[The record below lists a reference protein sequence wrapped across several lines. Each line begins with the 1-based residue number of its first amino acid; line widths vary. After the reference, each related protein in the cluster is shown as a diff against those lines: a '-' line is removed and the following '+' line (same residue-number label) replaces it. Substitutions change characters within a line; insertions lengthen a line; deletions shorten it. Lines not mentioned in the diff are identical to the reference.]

1 MPESKGSRRET
12 PPEDVELERFIVMA
26 QVEAANGV
34 NGEPVLLEEVHRLVN
49 SEQER
54 YRSILAGPSEEGSVE
69 AEVWTCQVAQ
79 NEARLPRHGH
89 ASPRKRN
96 PSVTGIARAVASTSW
111 TVVCCSRRP
120 TRDSSTPRR

>member
-54 YRSILAGPSEEGSVE
+54 YRAILADPVE
-69 AEVWTCQVAQ
+69 K
-79 NEARLPRHGH
+79 EAW
-89 ASPRKRN
+89 KRRYGL
-96 PSVTGIARAVASTSW
+96 VK
-111 TVVCCSRRP
+111 
-120 TRDSSTPRR
+120 